1 MQIGLQICMR
11 LTKQKRQMWNFYSN
25 VSVLLQSVFV
35 KLLAAA
41 DVFWCLWR
49 KPGGM
54 LYIDYNHTY
63 HPEHWFVHSGER
75 IIWQGTDSHGT
86 KGLMSLS
93 NSTYDMETCMIHATR
108 RYELET
114 STGMKIHKE
123 VPSVKHYVLPE
134 QLHTWLEDAGF
145 YIENEYGDYDG
156 NPISEATGRAII
168 CALFTVK

>member
-1 MQIGLQICMR
+1 
-11 LTKQKRQMWNFYSN
+11 MWNFYSN